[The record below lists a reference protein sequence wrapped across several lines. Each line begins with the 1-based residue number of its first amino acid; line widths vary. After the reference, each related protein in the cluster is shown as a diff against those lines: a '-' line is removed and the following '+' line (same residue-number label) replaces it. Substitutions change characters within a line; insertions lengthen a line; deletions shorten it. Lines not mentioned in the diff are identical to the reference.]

1 MAQTETTETPK
12 DAEPLAA
19 IDIGTNSIR
28 LLIGQLLP
36 DGRIEILE
44 KAHRMVRLGQDSF
57 RRLRLERATMQ
68 TAVSIL
74 REFKRM
80 LDLYKVKHVWP
91 VATSAL
97 REARNADVFRDRVLM
112 ATGLSVDVIDGPQ
125 EGRLTVSAVRSALN
139 DKPPS
144 LGTHTLICEVGGG
157 GTMLTV
163 LNRGQI
169 DRKSVV

>member
-44 KAHRMVRLGQDSF
+44 KAHRMVRL
-57 RRLRLERATMQ
+57 
-68 TAVSIL
+68 
-74 REFKRM
+74 
-80 LDLYKVKHVWP
+80 
-91 VATSAL
+91 
-97 REARNADVFRDRVLM
+97 
-112 ATGLSVDVIDGPQ
+112 
-125 EGRLTVSAVRSALN
+125 
-139 DKPPS
+139 
-144 LGTHTLICEVGGG
+144 
-157 GTMLTV
+157 
-163 LNRGQI
+163 